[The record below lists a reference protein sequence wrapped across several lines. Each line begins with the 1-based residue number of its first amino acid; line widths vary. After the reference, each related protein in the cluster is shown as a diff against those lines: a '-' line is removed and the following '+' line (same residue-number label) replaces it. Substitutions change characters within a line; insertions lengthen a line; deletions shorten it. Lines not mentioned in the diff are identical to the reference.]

1 MCTRNIPINTY
12 IYTHALV
19 ECKHKH
25 ALGTPHF
32 GTNCDFQ
39 SCGENVMP
47 TTAVIIIV
55 VLAVLA
61 VRRCSSRRSSTIMQF
76 CGLSRIRSGTG
87 MFVLRRKIV
96 RVYRRSE
103 ALFRG
108 PLAVATIGTTTT
120 YPMRLAVDENKTQY
134 IILLLSSLE
143 KLVFQKSFQRKKM
156 FSKRFFR
163 RRRRSCGDDH
173 GIEIRCSL

>member
-39 SCGENVMP
+39 SCGENTMP

-61 VRRCSSRRSSTIMQF
+61 VSRCSSRRS
-76 CGLSRIRSGTG
+76 
-87 MFVLRRKIV
+87 
-96 RVYRRSE
+96 
-103 ALFRG
+103 
-108 PLAVATIGTTTT
+108 
-120 YPMRLAVDENKTQY
+120 
-134 IILLLSSLE
+134 
-143 KLVFQKSFQRKKM
+143 
-156 FSKRFFR
+156 
-163 RRRRSCGDDH
+163 
-173 GIEIRCSL
+173 